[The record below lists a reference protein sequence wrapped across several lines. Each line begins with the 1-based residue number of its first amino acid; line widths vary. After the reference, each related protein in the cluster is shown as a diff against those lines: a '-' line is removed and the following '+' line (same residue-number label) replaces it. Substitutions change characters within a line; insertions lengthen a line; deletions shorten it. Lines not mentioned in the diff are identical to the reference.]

1 MEVTITTRASW
12 HGDVKARLQR
22 LATASVRSF
31 FAYAEPVPESVRLV
45 AYVAERGGDPKNLI
59 TVSIKPA
66 DGKNLSGLSVKV
78 HTEGTQ
84 CLLCKIEIDG
94 LTVKKMRKVIKE
106 GPYNR
111 KPKRAAVIDPV
122 ELELAT
128 EPETIVEEVA
138 ELAPSPE
145 TLGLEE
151 LAQQPAPLP
160 LTKKV
165 ERLSPNQRLIAAGI
179 DEEEIDR
186 LRATMAH
193 IVDQHR
199 DPDGTI
205 PNTIQVSVEA
215 ITRAAYEHAKLTP
228 NATGTFRGIVANFY
242 ATRIA
247 LFGYKSGLRIDSD
260 ATYDDWAIDALLVI
274 DFVGGLDQLAA
285 LTKARKAEIAE
296 RVTREKQLLET
307 PPPTAEIVEEAVA
320 QGFMLDAGLL
330 DLAMQSLN
338 ALNAAKEELALAQK
352 NADQLSLIVQ
362 RLQAEKAKADE
373 DLVAAIEQLVVAE
386 EKVKQFT
393 LSEDVLEKI
402 REAKRR
408 LDQLF
413 TGLGI

>member
-1 MEVTITTRASW
+1 MEVKITTRARW
-12 HGDVKARLQR
+12 HGDAKARLLR
-22 LATASVRSF
+22 LATATVRSF
-31 FAYAEPVPESVRLV
+31 SAYSEPMPESVRLR
-45 AYVAERGGDPKNLI
+45 AYVAERGGDPKKLI
-59 TVSIKPA
+59 TVSSKPA
-66 DGKNLSGLSVKV
+66 DANNPTGLSVKV
-78 HTEGTQ
+78 NTEGTQ
-84 CLLCKIEIDG
+84 CILCQIEIDDWS
-94 LTVKKMRKVIKE
+94 VRKMTKAIAA

-111 KPKRAAVIDPV
+111 KPKKAAVIEPV
-122 ELELAT
+122 AHAPLVEPVVEETAELAPP
-128 EPETIVEEVA
+128 PETIVI
-138 ELAPSPE
+138 
-145 TLGLEE
+145 EE
-151 LAQQPAPLP
+151 LVPRLP
-160 LTKKV
+160 LAKRV
-165 ERLSPNQRLIAAGI
+165 ERLSPNQKLIAAGI

-338 ALNAAKEELALAQK
+338 ALTAAKEELALAQK
-352 NADQLSLIVQ
+352 NADQLSLMVK
-362 RLQAEKAKADE
+362 RLQVEKAKAD
-373 DLVAAIEQLVVAE
+373 DDYVAAIEQLVTAE

-393 LSEDVLEKI
+393 LSKDVLEKI